1 MVEGG
6 PRLFEVEVK
15 TRAKLHRGKPLSH
28 MFWPMRSGTRL
39 AAAWLVSGALAL
51 GAVACGDS
59 GSSDVV
65 STPPPQPAEP
75 EDFPSA
81 KGKTLRELLTDAGSS
96 GPVIAASVSQFKPGE
111 NRFGFALF
119 DRAAAQIAAAPV
131 VLYVAPVKGGPV
143 QGPIAARFERMD
155 VKPTF
160 ESVSVANDKD
170 AAKSLYVAKI
180 DLPKPGRYELIGLA
194 RLDGRIVAATP
205 AGGALTV
212 TKDGPVPDVGDKA
225 PVVDTDTVESANG
238 NLASIDTRKPPSS
251 MHDVNFAD
259 VVGSK
264 PTVLLFAT
272 AALCQSRVC
281 GPVIDLTEQ
290 VKSERGDEFAF
301 VHQEIFVDNQI
312 DKGQRPSVAAWGL
325 PTEPWL
331 FVVGADGRVAA
342 RFEGAFSAEELNAA
356 LDRVTGKS

>member
-1 MVEGG
+1 
-6 PRLFEVEVK
+6 
-15 TRAKLHRGKPLSH
+15 
-28 MFWPMRSGTRL
+28 MFPVVRSGTRL
-39 AAAWLVSGALAL
+39 AVAWLVVGALAL
-51 GAVACGDS
+51 GAAACGDS

-65 STPPPQPAEP
+65 SAPPPQPAKP

-81 KGKTLRELLTDAGSS
+81 KGKTLRDLLEAVGPS

-119 DRAAAQIAAAPV
+119 DEARAQIAAAPV
-131 VLYVAPVKGGPV
+131 VLYLAPVGGGRV
-143 QGPIAARFERMD
+143 RGPIAARFEQMD
-155 VKPTF
+155 VKPQF
-160 ESVSVANDKD
+160 QSRSVSEDED
-170 AAKSLYVAKI
+170 AAKSLYVADV
-180 DLPKPGRYELIGLA
+180 DLPKPGRYELLGLA

-212 TKDGPVPDVGDKA
+212 TRNGPVPDVGDRA
-225 PVVDTDTVESANG
+225 PVVHTDTVASANG
-238 NLASIDTRKPPSS
+238 NLESIDTRRPPSS
-251 MHDVNFAD
+251 MHDVDFAD
-259 VVGSK
+259 VVGQK

-281 GPVIDLTEQ
+281 GPVIDVTEQ
-290 VKSERGDEFAF
+290 VKAERDDDVAF

-312 DKGQRPSVAAWGL
+312 DKGQRPPVAAWGL
-325 PTEPWL
+325 PTEPWV

-356 LDRVTGKS
+356 IDTAVRRG